1 MRWKYNTHHSGPR
14 YHQHVEV
21 VLQQTKHS
29 IVYQYYRSSSI
40 CRMSHVSSHPAI
52 ITCLPR
58 RCRHNTSK
66 LTPANL
72 ALHNESTA
80 ARDQASG
87 NHGMEQFHNEQDQ
100 YRRFLVT
107 GDSPH
112 QREERAKK
120 LNGLSASANTLGKIL
135 LPWYE
140 PRVTHYFFQERRNL
154 QLDEVI
160 CSVDRH
166 RLCGMTLVLLSCLS
180 NGLHSPKRIV
190 PQEHLCIFSLSSD
203 LFRILPHW

>member
-1 MRWKYNTHHSGPR
+1 
-14 YHQHVEV
+14 
-21 VLQQTKHS
+21 
-29 IVYQYYRSSSI
+29 
-40 CRMSHVSSHPAI
+40 MSHVSSHPAI
-52 ITCLPR
+52 IMCLPK
-58 RCRHNTSK
+58 RCRHNTSE

-87 NHGMEQFHNEQDQ
+87 NHGMERFHNEQDQ

-112 QREERAKK
+112 QREEREKK
-120 LNGLSASANTLGKIL
+120 LNGLSASANTLGRIL

-140 PRVTHYFFQERRNL
+140 PTVTHVFFSRSAETFSL
-154 QLDEVI
+154 I
-160 CSVDRH
+160 CLVDRH

-180 NGLHSPKRIV
+180 NGLCSPKRIV
-190 PQEHLCIFSLSSD
+190 PQEHVCSFPCPRTSPASYHIDRASPDVSKKDPYVRGSNLS
-203 LFRILPHW
+203 